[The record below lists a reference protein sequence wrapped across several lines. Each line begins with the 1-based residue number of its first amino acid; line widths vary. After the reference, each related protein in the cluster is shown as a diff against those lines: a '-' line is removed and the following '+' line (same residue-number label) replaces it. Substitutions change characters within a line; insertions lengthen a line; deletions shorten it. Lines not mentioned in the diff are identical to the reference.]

1 MKKVISVLVIMA
13 VFSTTL
19 FAAPLSVAGSWDKPS
34 QEVSRTE
41 LSAKADM
48 LNEFDD
54 LFVEVNAVAL
64 TTEEAQAVEGE
75 GFISGF
81 ITGVMQWGTGAAVMG
96 TNGTGQQQAASMLSS
111 AIISGLFGGVCG
123 LFVPIP

>member
-19 FAAPLSVAGSWDKPS
+19 FAAPLSIAGSLDKPS
-34 QEVSRTE
+34 QDESRSE
-41 LSAKADM
+41 LSARVDS

-54 LFVEVNAVAL
+54 LFAGVNAVPL

-75 GFISGF
+75 GLFGAIF
-81 ITGVMQWGTGAAVMG
+81 GAAVG
-96 TNGTGQQQAASMLSS
+96 AFIGAVTGEPTTAAAGAAVGVAL
-111 AIISGLFGGVCG
+111 GGI
-123 LFVPIP
+123 F